1 MIKLKNLI
9 NEDAK
14 DYFKGGKIKKMD
26 LDKGEYWG
34 VGKTK
39 LSDRDKEKARKL
51 GLVWKGKGYGKDG
64 QDGITHKNVDGK
76 LVKVDKGGDS
86 DKKSDKPE
94 PKKLSGK
101 DFDRDL
107 PSDGPNPTSKDSP
120 LVKKD
125 EPKKQY
131 GNTTN
136 QPTDEDSV
144 RAAQDVLDQIKNIEF
159 DDSFE
164 DGPEDYETVLDALG
178 SITNTELENWEELEN
193 KIKAFE
199 SDQDAD
205 SGQLLKM
212 TLQSVVDKKDVY
224 SNQYLGAG
232 DDNIPKD
239 DPYTDDEIEAV
250 VDKDVDEIKAMLYG
264 KNPLAKYMSYR
275 DDKRIQQHL
284 DALKDVGQMSPYEE
298 DFHKDELYSVMRDAQ
313 QNMQMGKVKQGERFS
328 GNRTN
333 LPKSKVGTKVED
345 GKIKSSGPQQFADDI
360 KNIKG
365 EYDLGDVTI
374 KDGKMFDADG
384 EEMDSDDIEDFY
396 YQDAFDEE
404 GNNVGIDIKNENYNP
419 SDKYL
424 TESVDL
430 LKREFG
436 APLPTLQSVMEKH
449 QKNIKEGPDD
459 VKVTKKQLQMLIKQE
474 GDFRKRMLNI
484 EQGFLRDPRP
494 ENKKLAK
501 EIKKSYKDNVTKF
514 MREVVG
520 MLKRMK

>member
-1 MIKLKNLI
+1 MIKLKNLLL
-9 NEDAK
+9 EQD
-14 DYFKGGKIKKMD
+14 GKEQH
-26 LDKGEYWG
+26 LD
-34 VGKTK
+34 
-39 LSDRDKEKARKL
+39 DKEKEKAKKL
-51 GLVWKGKGYGKDG
+51 GLVWKGKGYGKEKE
-64 QDGITHKNVDGK
+64 DGITHKNVDGK

-144 RAAQDVLDQIKNIEF
+144 RAAKDVLDQIKGIEF

-164 DGPEDYETVLDALG
+164 DYPDDYETVLDALG
-178 SITNTELENWEELEN
+178 SIKNTELENWEELED
-193 KIKAFE
+193 KINDFQ
-199 SDQDAD
+199 SDQDSD

-224 SNQYLGAG
+224 SNKYLGGG
-232 DDNIPKD
+232 DDNIPED
-239 DPYTDDEIEAV
+239 DTYTDGEIETI

-264 KNPLAKYMSYR
+264 KNPLAKYMSYK
-275 DDKRIQQHL
+275 DDKRIQHHL
-284 DALKDVGQMSPYEE
+284 DALKDKYNMSPYDE
-298 DFHKDELYSVMRDAQ
+298 DFHKDELFAVMSQAQ

-328 GNRTN
+328 GDRKF
-333 LPKSKVGTKVED
+333 LPKSKVGTTVKD

-365 EYDLGDVTI
+365 EYDLGAGIKI
-374 KDGKMFDADG
+374 KDGKMFVYGD
-384 EEMDSDDIEDFY
+384 EMDSDDIEDLY
-396 YQDAFDEE
+396 YQDAFDGD

-419 SDKYL
+419 SDKFL